1 MKANVQE
8 LRQAVHALKGYSA
21 LVADVDKGTFGGRLP
36 KRAFFEVLLGR
47 VVSKADKALVQA
59 YLDAFPEGE
68 EGKSKAYK
76 KRRSYGTKST
86 AKGSTAKRTTA
97 VGSKRKA
104 TTQPKVVVK
113 TQPKVESK
121 PKAYADSDLRSKLKS
136 LLDLHSQGILTDAI
150 AVSGIKALLA

>member
-68 EGKSKAYK
+68 EPKKDKPKYFPKGNGK
-76 KRRSYGTKST
+76 KRRSVGTKST

-97 VGSKRKA
+97 VGSKPKA
-104 TTQPKVVVK
+104 T

-121 PKAYADSDLRSKLKS
+121 PKAYADSDLRSKLVA